1 VRRYDNFSPHDFE
14 IFMADLLGAELGVR
28 FETFPRGADGGVD
41 LRYMARNRKRPHVV
55 QCKHYTGSS
64 VSVLVTAAKR
74 EAGRLAKLKPKPL
87 SYRFVTSKGL
97 TAANKRRLVA
107 ELSPWIEHENDVL
120 AAQDLEGVLDRHP
133 DVERRQ
139 VKLWLTG
146 GTQLAAL
153 LHAGTVHRSQS
164 LLDEIE
170 RAMPRYVQ
178 SRIFE
183 DARAAP

>member
-1 VRRYDNFSPHDFE
+1 MRRYDNFSPHDFE
-14 IFMADLLGAELGVR
+14 LFVADLLGADLGVR
-28 FETFPRGADGGVD
+28 FETFPRGPDCGVD
-41 LRYMARNRKRPHVV
+41 LRYVAPNRSRPHVV

-64 VSVLVTAAKR
+64 VSVLVRAAKK
-74 EAGRLAKLKPKPL
+74 ESERLAHLKPKPL
-87 SYRFVTSKGL
+87 TYRFVTSRGL
-97 TAANKRRLVA
+97 TAANKGRLAA
-107 ELSPWIEHENDVL
+107 ELSPWIERESDVL
-120 AAQDLEGVLDRHP
+120 GAGDLEGLLDRHP

-153 LHAGTVHRSQS
+153 LRAGTVHRSQS

-178 SRIFE
+178 SRIFTE
-183 DARAAP
+183 ART